1 MAHKVICLYCG
12 EKFDRDKEEAVL
24 VKGKRYA
31 HKACALTEEEKRS
44 QDEKDLEDLENYI
57 KRLLNISVIDQ
68 KIKRQI
74 NDYVS
79 KYNYTY
85 SGIKKALIYFYEVK
99 GNSTEKANGG
109 IGIVGYCYRQA
120 YEYYYALWEAQ
131 QKTADV
137 KIETYVP
144 IVKEI
149 YITRPQRKIRKK
161 KMFNFLD

>member
-144 IVKEI
+144 MVKEI

>member
-12 EKFDRDKEEAVL
+12 QKFDRDKEEAVL

-31 HKACALTEEEKRS
+31 HKSCALTEEEKRS